1 VAAASPTKAPRLAA
15 RLVPVVYGVL
25 ALGVAGHV
33 AHAFGMGRPALD
45 DLFERWIYTFVMF
58 GASFACLARAALRRA
73 ERPAWTAI
81 GFSLILWSIGDALWD
96 FHLGE
101 LEDPPFPNVAD
112 AFYLLSYLGSY
123 IGYLLLLRARV
134 RPWPLSLWLD
144 GLVGGLAL
152 AAVAA
157 ALVFPAVL
165 AATEGD
171 AMTVAVTLSYPL
183 ADLLLVC
190 VVVLAFALTNWRP
203 GRTWTLLL
211 CGTLVQVVG
220 DSFYQYR
227 ESMGTF
233 EPGTLVSSSWPTAV
247 LLISLAA
254 WQPRPRRT
262 DADGA
267 NATVLLPVGFAV
279 VALALLLY
287 GQLAGVTDL
296 AGVLAVAAL
305 GAALA
310 RGGLAFAENARMM
323 RRSRE
328 EAITDALSGLSNR
341 RKLMEDLRDAFEDE
355 REVTL
360 AFFDLDGFKQYNDSF
375 GHGAGDALLARLGSR
390 LRDAV
395 GFAGT
400 VYRLGGDEF
409 CVLLDGSPARVAL
422 LLDVA
427 SEALNESGDGFQVG
441 ASRGLVGIPSDAT
454 SPEHA
459 LQIADERMYADKDR
473 RRASGRVQVR
483 DVLAQT
489 LREREPTLDEHHR
502 HVAEHA
508 AATARALGCVAE
520 EIDEVARAA
529 EMHDIGK
536 VAIPDEILHKPT
548 SLTDDEWAL
557 MRQHTIIGERILA
570 AAPALRPVAR
580 LVRSSHER
588 WDGKGY
594 PDALTGESIP
604 LGARI
609 VCVCDAYDAMRT
621 ARPYA
626 AARSHEDACAELERW
641 AGRQFDPDVV
651 AAFLAVLDAP
661 VARPTPAAVAG

>member
-1 VAAASPTKAPRLAA
+1 
-15 RLVPVVYGVL
+15 
-25 ALGVAGHV
+25 
-33 AHAFGMGRPALD
+33 
-45 DLFERWIYTFVMF
+45 MF
-58 GASFACLARAALRRA
+58 GAAFACLLRAALRRT

-81 GFSLILWSIGDALWD
+81 GFSLVAWSIGDALWD
-96 FHLGE
+96 FHLGA
-101 LEDPPFPNVAD
+101 LEEPPFPNVAD

-123 IGYLLLLRARV
+123 AGYLLLLRARV

-144 GLVGGLAL
+144 GLIGGLAL
-152 AAVAA
+152 AGVAA

-171 AMTVAVTLSYPL
+171 ATTVLVTLSYPV

-203 GRTWTLLL
+203 GRAWTLLL

-227 ESMGTF
+227 ESLGTF
-233 EPGTLVSSSWPTAV
+233 ESGTLISSSWPLAA
-247 LLISLAA
+247 LLVSLAA
-254 WQPRPRRT
+254 WQPRPRRA

-267 NATVLLPVGFAV
+267 TATALLPVGFAV
-279 VALALLLY
+279 IALSLLLY
-287 GQLAGVTDL
+287 AQLAEITDL

-305 GAALA
+305 AVALA
-310 RGGLAFAENARMM
+310 RGGLAFAENARMI
-323 RRSRE
+323 RRSRQ

-341 RKLMEDLRDAFEDE
+341 RKLMEDLRDTFEDE
-355 REVTL
+355 RQVTL

-375 GHGAGDALLARLGSR
+375 GHGAGDALLARLGGR

-395 GFAGT
+395 GAAGA

-409 CVLLDGSPARVAL
+409 CVLLDGDPARVAL
-422 LLDVA
+422 LLEVA
-427 SEALNESGDGFQVG
+427 AEALNESGDGFQVG
-441 ASRGLVGIPSDAT
+441 ASCGLVGIPMDAA
-454 SPEHA
+454 SPEQA

-473 RRASGRVQVR
+473 RRASGRRQVR

-508 AATARALGCVAE
+508 AATARALGCIAE
-520 EIDEVARAA
+520 EVDEVARAA

-536 VAIPDEILHKPT
+536 VAIPDEILHKPAAL
-548 SLTDDEWAL
+548 SEDEWTL
-557 MRQHTIIGERILA
+557 MRQHTVIGERILA

-588 WDGKGY
+588 WDGGGY
-594 PDALTGESIP
+594 PDALAGEGIP

-609 VCVCDAYDAMRT
+609 VSVCDAYDAMRT
-621 ARPYA
+621 PRPYA
-626 AARSHEDACAELERW
+626 AARSDEEARAELARC
-641 AGRQFDPDVV
+641 AGRQFDPRVV

-661 VARPTPAAVAG
+661 PALPAPAPAAVAAG